1 MDHVIT
7 VRELRVR
14 DRNKTL
20 VGPVSFEVEHGSTTG
35 LCGPSGAGKSTVLRA
50 LVDLLPAGL
59 TREGRI
65 EVAGR
70 PVVSRKG
77 DADLRAKV
85 VLVPQTPVV
94 FGGSILDNA
103 LFGLRHVMRAPR
115 QVLGDRAEQALKEAG
130 LWKEVR
136 DRLDSPAQTLSAG
149 QRQRLCLARALAL
162 EPTALLLDEPTS
174 ALDER
179 SRDTVEESVA
189 ALRGRRT
196 VLLVSH
202 DPAQVDR
209 PATGRSGSN
218 CPVRRVSS
226 PCPPDPPRG
235 EPSPARAA
243 VRRPVG
249 SRTAPSAQQG
259 RVRPESAVS
268 WASTDNWASS
278 AARPDSASG
287 FSR

>member
-1 MDHVIT
+1 MDHVIA
-7 VRELRVR
+7 VRDLRVR
-14 DRNKTL
+14 DRDKTL
-20 VGPVSFEVEHGSTTG
+20 VGPVSFGLEVGSTTG

-59 TREGRI
+59 ERDGEL
-65 EVAGR
+65 EVLGR
-70 PVVSRKG
+70 PIAPRKG
-77 DADLRAKV
+77 DADLRCKV

-94 FGGSILDNA
+94 FGGSVLDNA
-103 LFGLRHVMRAPR
+103 LFGIRHVMKASKEALRE
-115 QVLGDRAEQALKEAG
+115 RAEQALSEAG
-130 LWKEVR
+130 LWKEVC

-162 EPTALLLDEPTS
+162 EPAALLLDEPTS

-209 PATGRSGSN
+209 LCDRT
-218 CPVRRVSS
+218 VRL
-226 PCPPDPPRG
+226 DPPV
-235 EPSPARAA
+235 AA
-243 VRRPVG
+243 PRPTLVG
-249 SRTAPSAQQG
+249 
-259 RVRPESAVS
+259 
-268 WASTDNWASS
+268 
-278 AARPDSASG
+278 
-287 FSR
+287 

>member
-7 VRELRVR
+7 VRDLRVR
-14 DRNKTL
+14 DRAKTL
-20 VGPVSFEVEHGSTTG
+20 VGPVSFEVAHGSTTG

-59 TREGRI
+59 TREGRV

-70 PVVSRKG
+70 PVLSRKG
-77 DADLRAKV
+77 DAGLRTKV

-103 LFGLRHVMRAPR
+103 LFGLRHVLRAPR
-115 QVLGDRAEQALKEAG
+115 EVLRERAEQALKEAG

-162 EPTALLLDEPTS
+162 EPAALLLDEPTS

-209 PATGRSGSN
+209 LCDRT
-218 CPVRRVSS
+218 VRLELPGTDALVAL
-226 PCPPDPPRG
+226 
-235 EPSPARAA
+235 PS
-243 VRRPVG
+243 
-249 SRTAPSAQQG
+249 
-259 RVRPESAVS
+259 
-268 WASTDNWASS
+268 
-278 AARPDSASG
+278 
-287 FSR
+287 